1 MQHGEE
7 MVKAWIEIDWT
18 NSVPAEN
25 WFNWLE
31 IAVLSHSILPL
42 VDDLEVYELYS
53 SRS

>member
-1 MQHGEE
+1 MQRREE

-18 NSVPAEN
+18 NSEPAGH

-31 IAVLSHSILPL
+31 FAVVSHSVIPF

-53 SRS
+53 A